1 MVRSVAQN
9 HYRFL
14 YRIITNTGTGDP
26 RDEKTLQLL
35 WRHALEPPMNALPTT
50 LRYGCMKLWSVAKSF
65 NVKNVDPD
73 EEEKKWVRVVFEV
86 REFESLTRILL
97 TRILLTRNKITQ
109 I

>member
-1 MVRSVAQN
+1 MSCVYLFGSCFVVRSVAQN

-14 YRIITNTGTGDP
+14 YSRIITNTGTGDP

-73 EEEKKWVRVVFEV
+73 EEEKKAAALAAASEGG
-86 REFESLTRILL
+86 EAGAAAH
-97 TRILLTRNKITQ
+97 
-109 I
+109 